1 MDFESIESIL
11 RMDSTDQIQIR
22 ILGIHDLSVSLRK
35 DLKKV
40 HTVMASSLCCE
51 ITSPPFC
58 KHVF

>member
-35 DLKKV
+35 GLKKV
-40 HTVMASSLCCE
+40 RMASSLRCE

>member
-11 RMDSTDQIQIR
+11 RMDSMDQIQIR

-40 HTVMASSLCCE
+40 CMASSLRCE